1 MLLSLEPSYP
11 DVYYYLG
18 MCKANLGQIDAAI
31 VDFFKAV
38 DLGSKNINIMNG
50 ISYAYLKSGRP
61 DKALVYINI
70 ALEKQP
76 KN

>member
-1 MLLSLEPSYP
+1 M
-11 DVYYYLG
+11 G

-50 ISYAYLKSGRP
+50 ISYAYLKSGRA

-70 ALEKQP
+70 AL
-76 KN
+76 